1 MVAEEQVVRLRKPTR
16 ACSGTA
22 AGSRGGTILPI
33 LSSSQHTVS
42 QVRPET
48 AASRLEIL
56 KVSATS
62 NPGAVAGAIAGVV
75 RTQHVVEVQAIGAG
89 AVNQAIKAI
98 AISRGYVAPGGLDLV
113 CIPSFINISINGEER
128 TGIRLVVEVR

>member
-16 ACSGTA
+16 ACGGTA

-33 LSSSQHTVS
+33 LSSSEHTVS

-62 NPGAVAGAIAGVV
+62 NPGAVAGAIEGVV
-75 RTQHVVEVQAIGAG
+75 RTQHTVKVQAIGAVARQSSDQGDRHLTRICG
-89 AVNQAIKAI
+89 AGWYR
-98 AISRGYVAPGGLDLV
+98 SRLHPFLHQHIDQW
-113 CIPSFINISINGEER
+113 
-128 TGIRLVVEVR
+128 